1 VRAWAA
7 NPEVELLASAVLA
20 EGDAAL
26 NAD

>member
-7 NPEVELLASAVLA
+7 DPKVELLALAVLA